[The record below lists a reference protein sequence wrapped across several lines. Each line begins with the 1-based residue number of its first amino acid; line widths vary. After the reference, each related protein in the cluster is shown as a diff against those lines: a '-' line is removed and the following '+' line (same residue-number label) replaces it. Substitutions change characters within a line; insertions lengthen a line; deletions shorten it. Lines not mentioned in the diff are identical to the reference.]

1 MISKPPSHPSHLFL
15 IQYDSATWV
24 GCPISGFLEP
34 NVGEMNRQCPNP
46 RPAEDPRAMI
56 SLARV
61 NWLHSHYRI
70 VSGSFLLLLREYSF
84 SAV

>member
-1 MISKPPSHPSHLFL
+1 MISEFPSHPSRLFL
-15 IQYDSATWV
+15 TLYSATFV

-34 NVGEMNRQCPNP
+34 NAGDMNLKCPNP

-56 SLARV
+56 SLARI

-70 VSGSFLLLLREYSF
+70 VSARFLTLIPEY
-84 SAV
+84 